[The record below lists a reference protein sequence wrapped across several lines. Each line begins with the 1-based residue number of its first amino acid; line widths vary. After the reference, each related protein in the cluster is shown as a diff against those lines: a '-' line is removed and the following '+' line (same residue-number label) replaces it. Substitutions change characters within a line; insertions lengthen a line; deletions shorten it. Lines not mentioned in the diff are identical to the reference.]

1 MADDSTIGPT
11 RDLVVTYVFDAPVEP
26 VRKSWTDPEHAIFEQ
41 YDEGPVVTDEKGIAT
56 FEGGARVTY
65 VKDQDSN
72 TLAIAQ
78 APRS

>member
-1 MADDSTIGPT
+1 
-11 RDLVVTYVFDAPVEP
+11 L
-26 VRKSWTDPEHAIFEQ
+26 IFEQ
-41 YDEGPVVTDEKGIAT
+41 YDEGPVVTDEKVIAT

-65 VKDQDSN
+65 VKDQDGN